1 MFLEYLAIINHSTNI
16 SIMQGVMGA
25 NMFGKKHLRKKHVF
39 GNDGNVE
46 IDKYQDAISKT
57 KLYTT
62 QHISLLL

>member
-1 MFLEYLAIINHSTNI
+1 
-16 SIMQGVMGA
+16 MGA